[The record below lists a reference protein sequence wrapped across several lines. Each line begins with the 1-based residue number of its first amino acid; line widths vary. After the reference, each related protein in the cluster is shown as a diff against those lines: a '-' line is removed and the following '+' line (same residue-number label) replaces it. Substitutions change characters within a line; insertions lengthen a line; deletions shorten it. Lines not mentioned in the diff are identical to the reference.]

1 MAYVVVVFRD
11 HGIVVV
17 GVFVSREAANM
28 LAQADN
34 RRRVLVAP
42 MLG

>member
-1 MAYVVVVFRD
+1 MVYVVVEFRD
-11 HGIVVV
+11 VGIVVL

-34 RRRVLVAP
+34 RRRVLEAP